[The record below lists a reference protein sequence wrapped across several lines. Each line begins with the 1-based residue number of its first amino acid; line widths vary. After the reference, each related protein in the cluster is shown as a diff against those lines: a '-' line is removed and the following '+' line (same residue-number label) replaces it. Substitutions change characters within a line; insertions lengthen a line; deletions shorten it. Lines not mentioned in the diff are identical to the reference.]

1 MLWNNSKI
9 LTFSQQFKK
18 NMSKKIFTICYAVLM
33 ALIIVALVVFMII
46 HIKAG
51 VVGANA
57 KLLLG
62 AYVLMLIWA
71 SFRLYTIVKSL
82 LN

>member
-1 MLWNNSKI
+1 MG
-9 LTFSQQFKK
+9 
-18 NMSKKIFTICYAVLM
+18 KKIFTILYAVLM
-33 ALIIVALVVFMII
+33 AAIIVALVIFMII

-51 VVGANA
+51 IAGANA

-71 SFRLYTIVKSL
+71 AFRLYTIVRSL
-82 LN
+82 LSK